1 MAVKTKGFK
10 GILSIIESTMTKRGK
25 RMEKSELINRII
37 HDQRSVNR
45 VLRQYD
51 PEVWMDLS
59 LTIAQ
64 VKSLF
69 FISNQGKVNF
79 RMLAAALKVTPSNV
93 TGIIDRLVEQSLVSR
108 TENPEDRRMLTLELT
123 SKGDSLITNLRERR
137 ISLMS
142 DILKSLDIEQLQTIS
157 LGFGLLAKAVTNSQK
172 PKVQLK

>member
-1 MAVKTKGFK
+1 
-10 GILSIIESTMTKRGK
+10 
-25 RMEKSELINRII
+25 MEKSSLINRII
-37 HDQRSVNR
+37 QDQRAVNR

-51 PEVWMDLS
+51 PEVWMDLN

-93 TGIIDRLVEQSLVSR
+93 TGIIDRLVEQGLVSR
-108 TENPEDRRMLTLELT
+108 TENPEDRRMLTLALT
-123 SKGDSLITNLRERR
+123 AKGESLITSLRERR
-137 ISLMS
+137 VSQMS

-157 LGFGLLAKAVTNSQK
+157 LGFGLLSKAVINSQK
-172 PKVQLK
+172 KKIQ

>member
-1 MAVKTKGFK
+1 
-10 GILSIIESTMTKRGK
+10 
-25 RMEKSELINRII
+25 MEKSELINRII

>member
-1 MAVKTKGFK
+1 
-10 GILSIIESTMTKRGK
+10 MTKRGK

-45 VLRQYD
+45 VLSQYD

-108 TENPEDRRMLTLELT
+108 TENPEDRRMLTLQLT

-137 ISLMS
+137 VSLMS